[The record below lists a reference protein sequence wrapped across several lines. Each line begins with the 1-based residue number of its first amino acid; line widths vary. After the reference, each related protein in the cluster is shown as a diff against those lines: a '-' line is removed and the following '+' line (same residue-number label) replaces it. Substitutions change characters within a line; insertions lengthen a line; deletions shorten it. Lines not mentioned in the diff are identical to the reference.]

1 MTTLWKPVF
10 LCAPAH
16 RLLMSLASTI
26 RAKNLEFW
34 FLPKDAMSK
43 KILFPVGGSGLEP
56 GLLRAVAI
64 AVAPVET
71 PVVIE
76 EQAPVVVPV
85 ETPPEIY
92 VAPHRPRKQDRN

>member
-1 MTTLWKPVF
+1 MTTLWKAVF

-43 KILFPVGGSGLEP
+43 KILSPLVVLALSQACFAQLASSFAQQPPSAGT
-56 GLLRAVAI
+56 LL
-64 AVAPVET
+64 
-71 PVVIE
+71 
-76 EQAPVVVPV
+76 
-85 ETPPEIY
+85 
-92 VAPHRPRKQDRN
+92 